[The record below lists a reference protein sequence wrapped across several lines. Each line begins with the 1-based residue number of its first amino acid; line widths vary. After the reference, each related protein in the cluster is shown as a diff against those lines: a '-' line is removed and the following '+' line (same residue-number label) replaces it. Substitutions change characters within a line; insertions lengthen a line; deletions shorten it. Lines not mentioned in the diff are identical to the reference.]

1 MSPYFDHMA
10 STPLDPRVLDAMQ
23 PYFLQ
28 ANLACNHAANH
39 RAGEAC
45 RQVIEHAKETILTSL
60 QAQNHYELIFT
71 SGATE
76 SINLC
81 LSGLAH
87 TYRKQKNHLIS
98 FATEHAAT
106 LMCLENLAKDGFEI
120 TILPVQPSGH
130 IDYDLLSQHI
140 KPTTL
145 MISAVH
151 VNNEIGVTHNPDQLS
166 ALASK
171 HGVLLHLD
179 CAQTIGKAALDLQTA
194 TPDFVSLSAHKVYG
208 PKGIGALLR
217 RKQHKRKLTPLLF
230 GQTLYNPYRPGTLP
244 TPLIVGMQSAYA
256 LAQDEFTDR
265 IDYVRTLH
273 ELFVTHLPDSVTWH
287 GDRKSRVP
295 HNINVS
301 LPLSA
306 STDDIRELCD
316 TFTLSQAS
324 SCSNHTSSHVLRAIG
339 VEQASMQRA
348 LRISLSHTTRQSD
361 CEQLIQTIL
370 QSV

>member
-1 MSPYFDHMA
+1 MALYFDNMA

-23 PYFLQ
+23 PFFLQ
-28 ANLACNHAANH
+28 ADLACNHAAHH
-39 RAGEAC
+39 RAGDAC
-45 RQVIEHAKETILTSL
+45 RGVIAKAKETILASL
-60 QAQNHYELIFT
+60 QAEHHYEVIFT

-81 LSGLAH
+81 LTGLAH
-87 TYRKQKNHLIS
+87 TYRQQKNHIIS
-98 FATEHAAT
+98 FATEHSAT
-106 LMCLENLAKDGFEI
+106 LMCLDNLAKKGFEV

-130 IDYDLLSQHI
+130 IDYDLLSCSI

-145 MISAVH
+145 LISAVH
-151 VNNEIGVTHNPDQLS
+151 VNNEIGVIHDPGQLS
-166 ALASK
+166 SLASQ

-179 CAQTIGKAALDLQTA
+179 CAQTIGKTPLDLQTA
-194 TPDFVSLSAHKVYG
+194 TPDFVSLSAHKSYG

-244 TPLIVGMQSAYA
+244 TPLIVGMSTAYA
-256 LAQDEFTDR
+256 LAQSELSERTGKVAQLHALFTSS
-265 IDYVRTLH
+265 
-273 ELFVTHLPDSVTWH
+273 LPDSVTWH
-287 GDRKSRVP
+287 GDRVDRVL

-306 STDDIRELCD
+306 SIESIRTLCD

-348 LRISLSHTTRQSD
+348 LRISLSHTTPQAD

-370 QSV
+370 KSF